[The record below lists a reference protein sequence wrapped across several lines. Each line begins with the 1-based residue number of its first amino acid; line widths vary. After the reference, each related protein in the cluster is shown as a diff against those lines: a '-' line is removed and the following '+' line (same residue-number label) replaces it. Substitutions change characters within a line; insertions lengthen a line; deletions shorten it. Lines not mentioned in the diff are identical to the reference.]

1 MLVLTR
7 FEEQNQHKNERKEP
21 KKSQLA
27 AATECSME
35 TWDVVL
41 LPEYN
46 HTKNCQDTTKNYQ
59 DTTIPRIVRI
69 QPRIAGIQPRI
80 ARIQPRIAR
89 IQPYQELSV
98 LPVSVFIVML
108 HSAPFTL
115 HISNFTIN
123 TAHHTSLP

>member
-1 MLVLTR
+1 MLVSTR

-80 ARIQPRIAR
+80 ARIQPD
-89 IQPYQELSV
+89 QELSV